1 MMKAAVLALLGTA
14 TVMLAG
20 CAYSLGDARPSMMRG
35 IQTLA
40 VPTSQNTTLEPNVEG
55 MLADTIVKQLQTDGT
70 YSINY
75 ERNADATLYTTLV
88 TVNRRPARSV
98 RGNVLATSEFELQT
112 TVEYEVMENSTG
124 KELMKG
130 TVTGLTSFFVTADLQ
145 TDEQQA
151 LPLAFSDAAVKL
163 ASRLGEGF

>member
-1 MMKAAVLALLGTA
+1 MKLFALPALLLGA
-14 TVMLAG
+14 LLLSG
-20 CAYSLGDARPSMMRG
+20 CAYSLGEARPSMMRG

-40 VPTSQNTTLEPNVEG
+40 VPTSQNKTLEPNVEG
-55 MLADTIVKQLQTDGT
+55 VLADTIIKELQTDGT

-75 ERNADATLYTTLV
+75 ERNADATVYTTLAQV
-88 TVNRRPARSV
+88 SRRPARSL
-98 RGNVLATSEFELQT
+98 RGNVLATSEFELVT

-130 TVTGLTSFFVTADLQ
+130 QVTGLTSFFVTADLQ

-163 ASRLGEGF
+163 ASRLSEGF

>member
-1 MMKAAVLALLGTA
+1 MKSFALPALLLGA
-14 TVMLAG
+14 LLLSG
-20 CAYSLGDARPSMMRG
+20 CAYSLGEARPSMMRG

-40 VPTSQNTTLEPNVEG
+40 VPVSQNKTLEPNVEG
-55 MLADTIVKQLQTDGT
+55 LLADTIVKELQTDGT

-75 ERNADATLYTTLV
+75 ERNADATVYTTLV
-88 TVNRRPARSV
+88 QVNRRPARSL
-98 RGNVLATSEFELQT
+98 RGNVLATSEFELLT

-130 TVTGLTSFFVTADLQ
+130 QVTGLTSFFVTADLQ

-163 ASRLGEGF
+163 ASRLSEGF

>member
-1 MMKAAVLALLGTA
+1 MMKTFALLLGA
-14 TVMLAG
+14 LALAG

-40 VPTSQNTTLEPNVEG
+40 VPTSQNKTLEPNVEG
-55 MLADTIVKQLQTDGT
+55 LLADTIVKQLQTDGT

-88 TVNRRPARSV
+88 NVDRRAARSL
-98 RGNVLATSEFELQT
+98 RGNVLATSEYELAT
-112 TVEYEVMENSTG
+112 TVEFKVIENDTG
-124 KELMKG
+124 RQLMS
-130 TVTGLTSFFVTADLQ
+130 GLVIGNTSFFVSPDLQ

-163 ASRLGEGF
+163 ASRIGEGF

>member
-1 MMKAAVLALLGTA
+1 MKLFALPALLLGA
-14 TVMLAG
+14 LLLSG
-20 CAYSLGDARPSMMRG
+20 CAYSLGEARPSMMRG

-40 VPTSQNTTLEPNVEG
+40 VPTSQNKTLEPNVEG
-55 MLADTIVKQLQTDGT
+55 VLADTIIKELQTDGT

-75 ERNADATLYTTLV
+75 ERNADATVYTTLAQV
-88 TVNRRPARSV
+88 SRRPARSL
-98 RGNVLATSEFELQT
+98 RGNVLATSEFELVT

-130 TVTGLTSFFVTADLQ
+130 RVTGLTSFFVTADLQ

-163 ASRLGEGF
+163 ASRLSEGF

>member
-1 MMKAAVLALLGTA
+1 MNPLRLTTALLCAVLLG
-14 TVMLAG
+14 G

-40 VPTSQNTTLEPNVEG
+40 VPVSQNTTLEPNVEG
-55 MLADTIVKQLQTDGT
+55 VLADTIIKQLQTDGT
-70 YSINY
+70 YQIAI
-75 ERNADATLYTTLV
+75 ERNADATLYTKLV
-88 TVNRRPARSV
+88 SVNRRSARSI
-98 RGNVLATSEFELQT
+98 RGNVLATSEFELAT
-112 TVEYEVMENSTG
+112 GVEYRVVENSTG
-124 KELMKG
+124 KDLM
-130 TVTGLTSFFVTADLQ
+130 TGLVIGNTSFFVTPDLQ

>member
-1 MMKAAVLALLGTA
+1 MKSFALPALLLGA
-14 TVMLAG
+14 LLLSG
-20 CAYSLGDARPSMMRG
+20 CAYSLGEARPSMMRG

-40 VPTSQNTTLEPNVEG
+40 VPVSQNKTLEPNVEG
-55 MLADTIVKQLQTDGT
+55 LLADTIVKELQTDGT

-75 ERNADATLYTTLV
+75 ERNADATVYTTLV
-88 TVNRRPARSV
+88 QVNRRPARSL
-98 RGNVLATSEFELQT
+98 RGNVLATSEFELLT

-130 TVTGLTSFFVTADLQ
+130 QITGLTSFFVTADLQ

-163 ASRLGEGF
+163 ASRLSEGF

>member
-1 MMKAAVLALLGTA
+1 MNPLRLTAALLCAVLLG
-14 TVMLAG
+14 G

-40 VPTSQNTTLEPNVEG
+40 VPVSQNTTLEPNVEG
-55 MLADTIVKQLQTDGT
+55 VLADTIIKQLQTDGT
-70 YSINY
+70 YQIAI
-75 ERNADATLYTTLV
+75 ERNADATLYTKLV
-88 TVNRRPARSV
+88 SVNRRAARSI
-98 RGNVLATSEFELQT
+98 RGNVLATSEFELAT
-112 TVEYEVMENSTG
+112 GVEYRVVENSTG
-124 KELMKG
+124 KDLMA
-130 TVTGLTSFFVTADLQ
+130 GLVIGNTSFFVTPDLQ

>member
-1 MMKAAVLALLGTA
+1 MKTAALAFAAATAVLLS
-14 TVMLAG
+14 G

-40 VPTSQNTTLEPNVEG
+40 VPTSQNKTLEPNVEG
-55 MLADTIVKQLQTDGT
+55 MLADTIIKQLQTEGT
-70 YSINY
+70 YRIAT
-75 ERNADATLYTTLV
+75 ERNSDATLFTKLV
-88 TVNRRPARSV
+88 GVDRRAARSI
-98 RGNVLATSEFELQT
+98 RGNVLATSEFELST
-112 TVEYEVMENSTG
+112 TVEYRVVANDTG
-124 KELMKG
+124 KEIMTGL
-130 TVTGLTSFFVTADLQ
+130 VTGNTSFFVTPDLQ